1 MSSVPAAAPL
11 FGEPLPIAP
20 APEVLDYLARR
31 RSASAQALRAPAPE
45 PDVLTRLLETAAR
58 VPDHGKLSPWRFIV
72 LEGADRAVFV
82 AEAQRL
88 AARRPDPEKAAG
100 ALVKLRNPPLSVVVV
115 SRPTPGH
122 KIPVWEQELS
132 AGAVCMNLCL
142 AAQAAGFG
150 ANWITDWYSEDP
162 AARQLLGV
170 AEGERVAGFIHIGTA
185 AEPPLERVRPD
196 VRALT
201 TRWTP
206 NAETTAA
213 SA

>member
-1 MSSVPAAAPL
+1 MSTAPVL
-11 FGEPLPIAP
+11 GDPLPIAAAP
-20 APEVLDYLARR
+20 AVLDYLSRR
-31 RSASAQALRAPAPE
+31 RSASAQALRAPAPDPE
-45 PDVLTRLLETAAR
+45 TLNRLLATAAR

-72 LEGADRAVFV
+72 LEGEARAVFV
-82 AEAQRL
+82 AEAERL
-88 AARRPDPEKAAG
+88 AVRRPDPEKAVG

-132 AGAVCMNLCL
+132 AGAVCMNLCI

-150 ANWITDWYSEDP
+150 ANWITDWYSGDAE
-162 AARQLLGV
+162 ALRMLGV
-170 AEGERVAGFIHIGTA
+170 AAGERVAGFIHIGTA

-196 VRALT
+196 VTALI
-201 TRWTP
+201 TRWRPSGTGEP
-206 NAETTAA
+206 PT